1 MIALVIKKRI
11 NLCRKLQI
19 VYRKS
24 VYTAIDK
31 FHGYVQMFPCSDAVP
46 LSKKR
51 LHMHTH
57 TLQYGTWFSIR
68 FLMNITFLRFL
79 QLKQGYV
86 HLLQTIMQIPVQV
99 RWKLLLLVLPFS

>member
-1 MIALVIKKRI
+1 MGTSR
-11 NLCRKLQI
+11 C
-19 VYRKS
+19 S
-24 VYTAIDK
+24 VT
-31 FHGYVQMFPCSDAVP
+31 CSDAVP